1 MSKPAGGGD
10 LSFDLWQA
18 MGVSRTVGLAIAL
31 GGVVTAALLAV
42 GIAMRRGK
50 SEIVRMG
57 IGEDR

>member
-1 MSKPAGGGD
+1 M
-10 LSFDLWQA
+10 SFDLWQA
-18 MGVSRTVGLAIAL
+18 MGGSRTVVLALAL
-31 GGVVTAALLAV
+31 GGVVTAVLLAL

>member
-1 MSKPAGGGD
+1 MG
-10 LSFDLWQA
+10 FDLWQA

-31 GGVVTAALLAV
+31 GGVLTAVVLAV
-42 GIAMRRGK
+42 GIALRRGK